1 MKEGYLPKEQRK
13 KILFLCDDI
22 RMHSGVATMAREIV
36 LGTCHRYNWINVG
49 AAINHP
55 EVGKKIDLSEDS
67 GNRSGVSDASVFLYP
82 QNGYGDSML
91 IRQMLKI
98 EKPDAIFFFT
108 DPRYWE
114 WLFQIE
120 NEIRTKIPMIYL
132 NIWDNYPAPIYNRP
146 YYESCDTLLAISKQ
160 TKNINE
166 IVLGDKAKDKIIEYV
181 PHGINEEQFF
191 PIEKDHEKYPALETA
206 KKQLFGDKEY
216 DRVFFFNSRNI
227 RRKNVTA
234 LIAAY
239 SLFKNNLPEDKKD
252 KVALILHTQ
261 PIDEHGTDL
270 FAVRNLFLG
279 EDESVKFSNGKLSV
293 EAMNYLYN
301 IADITVLPSNAEGW
315 GLALTES
322 MMAGTMIMATV
333 TGGMQDQMRFED
345 ENGNWIDF
353 NADFPSNHKGT
364 YKKHGKWAI
373 PIFPTTRTLVG
384 SPKTPY
390 IFDDQ
395 INFEDLSNKMME
407 FFNMPKEEIKERGLA
422 GRKWTTSDESMASAK
437 KMNENVIKYIDKTL
451 NEFKPRK
458 NFHFIKIDKKI
469 PTNQLQHKLIY

>member
-22 RMHSGVATMAREIV
+22 RMHSGIATMAREIV

-55 EVGKKIDLSEDS
+55 EVGKKIDLSQDS
-67 GNRSGVSDASVFLYP
+67 GNRAGIPDASVFLYP
-82 QNGYGDSML
+82 QNGYGDSMI
-91 IRQMLKI
+91 IRHMLKV

-132 NIWDNYPAPIYNRP
+132 NIWDNYPAPMYNKP

-166 IVLGDKAKDKIIEYV
+166 IVLGDKAKDKIIKYV
-181 PHGINEEQFF
+181 PHGINEKEFF
-191 PIEKDHEKYPALETA
+191 PINKDHEQYPELLKA

-216 DRVFFFNSRNI
+216 DHVFFFNSRNI
-227 RRKNVTA
+227 RRKNVSG

-239 SLFKNNLPEDKKD
+239 SIFKNNLPEDKKD
-252 KVALILHTQ
+252 KVALVLHTQ
-261 PIDEHGTDL
+261 PIDNNGTDL
-270 FAVRNLFLG
+270 YAVRDLFLG
-279 EDESVKFSNGKLSV
+279 EDPSVRFSNGKLSV
-293 EAMNYLYN
+293 QAMNYLYN
-301 IADITVLPSNAEGW
+301 IADTTVLPSNAEGW

-333 TGGMQDQMRFED
+333 TGGMQDQMRFIND
-345 ENGNWIDF
+345 DSNWVSF
-353 NADFPSNHKGT
+353 NADFPSNHRGT
-364 YKKHGKWAI
+364 YKHHGEWAI
-373 PIFPTTRTLVG
+373 PIFPKTRTLVG

-390 IFDDQ
+390 IYDDHVDT
-395 INFEDLSNKMME
+395 EDLAKGLMTS
-407 FFNMPKEEIKERGLA
+407 FNISKKELKEKGLA
-422 GRKWTTSDESMASAK
+422 GREWALSDESMMSSR
-437 KMNENVIKYIDKTL
+437 KMNENVIKYLDQTI

-458 NFHFIKIDKKI
+458 NFSFIKINDKLPVK
-469 PTNQLQHKLIY
+469 QLRHKLIY

>member
-22 RMHSGVATMAREIV
+22 RMHSGIATMAREIV

-55 EVGKKIDLSEDS
+55 EVGKRIDLSQDT
-67 GNRSGVSDASVFLYP
+67 GNRTGVSDASVFLYP

-91 IRQMLKI
+91 IRHMLKT
-98 EKPDAIFFFT
+98 EKPSAILFFT

-120 NEIRTKIPMIYL
+120 NEIRTKVPMIYL
-132 NIWDNYPAPIYNRP
+132 NIWDNYPAPMYNRP

-181 PHGINEEQFF
+181 PHGINEDQFF
-191 PIEKDHEKYPALETA
+191 PIDKDHKQYPELLKA
-206 KKQLFGDKEY
+206 KKQIFGDKEY
-216 DRVFFFNSRNI
+216 NHVFFFNSRNI
-227 RRKNVTA
+227 RRKNVSG

-239 SLFKNNLPEDKKD
+239 SIFKDNLPENEKD
-252 KVALILHTQ
+252 KVALVLHTQ
-261 PIDEHGTDL
+261 PVDNNGTDL
-270 FAVRNLFLG
+270 FAVRDLFLG
-279 EDESVKFSNGKLSV
+279 EDSSIRFSSGKLSV
-293 EAMNYLYN
+293 EGMNYLYN
-301 IADITVLPSNAEGW
+301 LADITVLPSNAEGW

-345 ENGNWIDF
+345 KEGNWITF
-353 NADFPSNHKGT
+353 NENFPSNHYGT

-373 PIFPTTRTLVG
+373 PIFPKTRSIVG

-390 IFDDQ
+390 IYDDHVDMQ
-395 INFEDLSNKMME
+395 DLAKGLME
-407 FFNMPKEEIKERGLA
+407 SYNMSREEIKVNGLA
-422 GRKWTTSDESMASAK
+422 GREWVTSEESMASSK
-437 KMNENVIKYIDKTL
+437 KMNENMVKYIDQTI

-458 NFHFIKIDKKI
+458 NFDFIKIDS
-469 PTNQLQHKLIY
+469 QLPVKQLCHKLIY

>member
-13 KILFLCDDI
+13 KILLLCDDI

-36 LGTCHRYNWINVG
+36 LGTCHHYNWVNAG

-55 EVGKKIDLSEDS
+55 EVGKRMDLSQDTS
-67 GNRSGVSDASVFLYP
+67 NRAGIPDASVFLYP
-82 QNGYGDSML
+82 QNGYGDSTLIRRML
-91 IRQMLKI
+91 IE

-120 NEIRTKIPMIYL
+120 NEIRSKIPMIYL
-132 NIWDNYPAPIYNRP
+132 NIWDNYPAPMYNKE

-166 IVLGDKAKDKIIEYV
+166 IVLGDKAKDKIIGYV
-181 PHGINEEQFF
+181 PHGINKDQFF
-191 PIEKDHEKYPALETA
+191 PIGKDHEEWDNLQQA

-216 DRVFFFNSRNI
+216 DHVFFFNSRNI
-227 RRKNVTA
+227 RRKNA
-234 LIAAY
+234 SGLLAAY
-239 SLFKNNLPEDKKD
+239 SLFKENLPKDKKD
-252 KVALILHTQ
+252 KVALVLHTV
-261 PIDEHGTDL
+261 PVDNNGTDL
-270 FAVRNLFLG
+270 FAVRDLFLG
-279 EDESVKFSNGKLSV
+279 EDESVRFSQAKLSTQG
-293 EAMNYLYN
+293 MNYLYN
-301 IADITVLPSNAEGW
+301 LADITVLPSNAEGW

-345 ENGNWIDF
+345 ENGNWFTPSPEI
-353 NADFPSNHKGT
+353 PSNHRGT

-373 PIFPTTRTLVG
+373 PVFPATRNLVG

-390 IFDDQ
+390 IYDDQ
-395 INFEDLSNKMME
+395 LDIVDLSEKMME
-407 FFNMPKEEIKERGLA
+407 SYNLTKEEKKEKGLA
-422 GRKWTTSDESMASAK
+422 GREWALSEESMESAEW
-437 KMNENVIKYIDKTL
+437 MNKNIIKYVDQTL
-451 NEFKPRK
+451 NVFKPRK
-458 NFHFIKIDKKI
+458 KFDFIKIDKLPIK
-469 PTNQLQHKLIY
+469 TLTHKLVY